1 MKPIYEAAVIQIE
14 VTNACNHVCANCT
27 RFVGHHRKSF
37 FTDLEKA
44 FGRNSP
50 FYKHMTRSKIEFLK
64 GVKSLLDERIERLE
78 KKDSKKTG
86 AKMTKVKVE

>member
-1 MKPIYEAAVIQIE
+1 MVEKKGKEEKTICPVD
-14 VTNACNHVCANCT
+14 T
-27 RFVGHHRKSF
+27 F
-37 FTDLEKA
+37 FTDLEKT
-44 FGRNSP
+44 FGRTSP
-50 FYKHMTRSKIEFLK
+50 FYKHMTRSRIEFLK

>member
-1 MKPIYEAAVIQIE
+1 MAEKKGKEERIICP
-14 VTNACNHVCANCT
+14 
-27 RFVGHHRKSF
+27 VGTF
-37 FTDLEKA
+37 FMDLDKT
-44 FGRNSP
+44 FGRKSP

-78 KKDSKKTG
+78 KNNSKKTG

>member
-1 MKPIYEAAVIQIE
+1 MAEKKGKEEKIICP
-14 VTNACNHVCANCT
+14 
-27 RFVGHHRKSF
+27 VGTF
-37 FTDLEKA
+37 FADLEKT
-44 FGRNSP
+44 FGRKSL
-50 FYKHMTRSKIEFLK
+50 FYKHMARSRIEFLK